1 MKTWVFLRYFV
12 SGCSS
17 SHVFSNVYSLIRLIS
32 ERWFDK
38 VYHLVVHN
46 NLYIL
51 VYTFYQYLLHILMES
66 FYEKRSIL

>member
-12 SGCSS
+12 HGCSS
-17 SHVFSNVYSLIRLIS
+17 SHVLSNVYSLIRLIS
-32 ERWFDK
+32 KRWFDK
-38 VYHLVVHN
+38 VYHLVVHS

-51 VYTFYQYLLHILMES
+51 VYTFYQYLLHILMEP